1 MGWNISQET
10 RGWNEGQWVTFSQ
23 RIKEEAE
30 DYRYFPEPDLP
41 ALDIDDAWIEQVRA
55 ALPELPDAKIAR
67 YLADF
72 DLPAYDAHVLTDEHP

>member
-1 MGWNISQET
+1 M
-10 RGWNEGQWVTFSQ
+10 
-23 RIKEEAE
+23 
-30 DYRYFPEPDLP
+30 P